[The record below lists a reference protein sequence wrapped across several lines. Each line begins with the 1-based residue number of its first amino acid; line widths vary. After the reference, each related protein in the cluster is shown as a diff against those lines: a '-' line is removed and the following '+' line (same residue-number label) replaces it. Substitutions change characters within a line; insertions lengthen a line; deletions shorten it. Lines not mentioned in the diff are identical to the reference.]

1 MSSRPGRTGWV
12 IGGVDDMAPRVCRLG

>member
-12 IGGVDDMAPRVCRLG
+12 IGGVDDMAPRHSAD